1 MCPRLPVQS
10 VRHSVVTLYCT
21 HLVLGSAANAAA
33 GNRIHREMGAAK
45 EISVSLH
52 SELDSVMPIQ
62 RDVALISTRV
72 TVNMLHTSA
81 NNLLDFS

>member
-1 MCPRLPVQS
+1 MQS

-33 GNRIHREMGAAK
+33 GNRIHREMG

-62 RDVALISTRV
+62 RDVALTSTRV